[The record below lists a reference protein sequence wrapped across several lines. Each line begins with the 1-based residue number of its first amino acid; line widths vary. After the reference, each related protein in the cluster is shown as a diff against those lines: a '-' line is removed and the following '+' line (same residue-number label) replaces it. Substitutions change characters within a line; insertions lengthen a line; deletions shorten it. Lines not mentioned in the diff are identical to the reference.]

1 VARQQDCGIRR
12 RQAGGEKI
20 GGRRMWRA
28 SRSERSG
35 GTRSGLSRRPA
46 SPPGP
51 PARTGGKPRR
61 KCGSPR
67 AVLRY
72 AGTPLRTP
80 GTRPRRPEASAPGS
94 ARWNPSAAMQGAGR
108 QADVRAVEIEPDAL
122 LELLDHL
129 LGQAGIGACGA
140 GLRAGVA
147 FVDTADQSL
156 ADVAPHVRVRTDDV
170 SRVHGTSRRETEL
183 GRSGR
188 NLGSDRNGS
197 SAFAFPRQPRKAGGR
212 CPCTRGSVSSG
223 SPLPD
228 FDRPAAAEQHSESDE
243 QSGRV
248 HDRQA
253 GDEAKQRG
261 EGQARVARPLRH
273 AIQVSRDLDHHLEDR
288 AGADPKAQRSPMW

>member
-1 VARQQDCGIRR
+1 
-12 RQAGGEKI
+12 
-20 GGRRMWRA
+20 MWRA

-122 LELLDHL
+122 PELLDHL

-140 GLRAGVA
+140 GLRAGIA
-147 FVDTADQSL
+147 FVDAADQRL
-156 ADVAPHVRVRTDDV
+156 ADVAPHVGMRTDDV
-170 SRVHGTSRRETEL
+170 SRMHGKSPGTRTGWGASADALKQRERDAAGLVPAADRRVLQSALDECQ
-183 GRSGR
+183 RSAPSGR
-188 NLGSDRNGS
+188 QMRT
-197 SAFAFPRQPRKAGGR
+197 GR
-212 CPCTRGSVSSG
+212 LRRWRE
-223 SPLPD
+223 LWL
-228 FDRPAAAEQHSESDE
+228 Q
-243 QSGRV
+243 
-248 HDRQA
+248 
-253 GDEAKQRG
+253 
-261 EGQARVARPLRH
+261 QAR
-273 AIQVSRDLDHHLEDR
+273 
-288 AGADPKAQRSPMW
+288 